1 LFGLDETQQEIMMM
15 THSAPT
21 PHPSLRPRF
30 WLGLAAIGA
39 ALALPLAPSRAEP
52 PAFAG
57 FSGSWS
63 GSGTISLADGSRERL
78 RCRATYRVAG
88 AENRLEQSL
97 RCASDSYRFDLS
109 SDVTSEGGRL
119 SGTWSESSRNINGNL
134 SGRVNGG
141 HVAAAVDAPG
151 FTANLNLNTQGN
163 RQSVSITSEG
173 DIRNVSIALVRG

>member
-1 LFGLDETQQEIMMM
+1 MTGNTMM
-15 THSAPT
+15 THSASAS
-21 PHPSLRPRF
+21 HALSRPRF

-39 ALALPLAPSRAEP
+39 VLALPLTPSQAEP

-57 FSGSWS
+57 FAGSWS

-88 AENRLEQSL
+88 AENRLQQSL

-119 SGTWSESSRNINGNL
+119 SGTWSEASRNISGSL
-134 SGRVNGG
+134 SGRVSGG

-151 FTANLNLNTQGN
+151 FAANVNLNTQGN
-163 RQSVSITSEG
+163 RQSVSISSEG